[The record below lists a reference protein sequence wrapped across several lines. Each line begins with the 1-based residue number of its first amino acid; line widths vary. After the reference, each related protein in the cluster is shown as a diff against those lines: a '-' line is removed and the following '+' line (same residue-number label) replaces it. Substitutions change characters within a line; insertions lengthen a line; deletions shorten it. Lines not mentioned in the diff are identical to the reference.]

1 MAFPFSFREN
11 YKCFNEKQWIDAG
24 ENPVVRHE
32 GVAAR
37 NNVIKHATHRA
48 TVFVGPTLKS
58 LFLFYF
64 YLAKITFT
72 LMERR

>member
-1 MAFPFSFREN
+1 MIEKMSRIREI
-11 YKCFNEKQWIDAG
+11 YKLYYEKQWIDAG
-24 ENPVVRHE
+24 GNPAVRHE

-58 LFLFYF
+58 LFQIIG
-64 YLAKITFT
+64 AG
-72 LMERR
+72 